1 MSTRLP
7 SAAQVANHI
16 ARQYALQGGAIALA
30 QIVVAQTTALAHA
43 DALVVFVHNLPAP
56 FGNPALAN
64 GALPADTVLMV
75 AGFTLVSGLLG
86 GILTLVA
93 IIGAAYS
100 AGRFTGATG
109 AGMRAG
115 MLVATYSGLLWLGLG
130 AASTLFTNTDGFVLV
145 ADPYNTT
152 PPIVQALLIALTGVL
167 RGALVWGISLLVAV
181 IGAALGAEAGANRAR
196 PR

>member
-109 AGMRAG
+109 AGM
-115 MLVATYSGLLWLGLG
+115 LVATYSGLLWLGLG